1 MNYGFIKA
9 AAIIPQVLPAN
20 TEFNREEIVKAVKE
34 AASRGANFALLPE
47 LSLTGYTCGDLF
59 LNPLLINAALKQL
72 LTAAQQTKALDIV
85 IILGL
90 PLLFEGKLINA
101 AAVLH
106 KGEIMGI
113 VPKTFLPNYK
123 EFYEKRY
130 FSSAADIQNKTII
143 IGGKEIPLGTDLLFK
158 TKDAVFTVEICED
171 LWAPIPPS
179 SFAAQAGAEIIFNLS
194 ASDEL
199 TGKYQYLKSLAN
211 QQSAR
216 CMAGY
221 NASA

>member
-59 LNPLLINAALKQL
+59 LNPLLINSALEQL
-72 LTAAQQTKALDIV
+72 LITAKQTKALDIV
-85 IILGL
+85 TILGL
-90 PLLFEGKLINA
+90 PLLFEGKLLNA
-101 AAVLH
+101 AAVLY
-106 KGEIMGI
+106 KGEVLGI
-113 VPKTFLPNYK
+113 SPKTFLPNYK

-143 IGGKEIPLGTDLLFK
+143 ISGK
-158 TKDAVFTVEICED
+158 
-171 LWAPIPPS
+171 
-179 SFAAQAGAEIIFNLS
+179 
-194 ASDEL
+194 
-199 TGKYQYLKSLAN
+199 
-211 QQSAR
+211 
-216 CMAGY
+216 
-221 NASA
+221 